1 MMKFVLR
8 KRGCR
13 HDPKADA
20 VTYQTKGVG
29 PMNLQTREKHTEHVS
44 ASRRQH
50 EEVDCLVLRELNPL
64 VVVDHIEGEQNTL
77 TLLTFGNVR
86 EACPKCERTSL
97 KLVLRQTSVRMAHL
111 FCAEC
116 ESCYDA
122 QYADGAPALTI

>member
-1 MMKFVLR
+1 MSFQTPE
-8 KRGCR
+8 KR
-13 HDPKADA
+13 
-20 VTYQTKGVG
+20 
-29 PMNLQTREKHTEHVS
+29 TEHVS

-86 EACPKCERTSL
+86 EVCPKCQRSSL
-97 KLVLRQTSVRMAHL
+97 KLVLRQTSVRRAHL

-116 ESCYDA
+116 NSCYDA

>member
-1 MMKFVLR
+1 
-8 KRGCR
+8 
-13 HDPKADA
+13 
-20 VTYQTKGVG
+20 
-29 PMNLQTREKHTEHVS
+29 MNLQTPENRTEHVS
-44 ASRRQH
+44 SSRRQH
-50 EEVDCLVLRELNPL
+50 EEADCLVLRELNPL
-64 VVVDHIEGEQNTL
+64 VVIDHIEGEQNRL

-86 EACPKCERTSL
+86 EACPKCRRTSL